1 LNFKKQTG
9 GCKMV
14 EDGKKGI
21 YEEAEEL
28 SEKDK
33 KIDSHTDAMYEEAEE
48 LSEKTKEEQ
57 HGFMD
62 EEDKK

>member
-1 LNFKKQTG
+1 
-9 GCKMV
+9 MV

-21 YEEAEEL
+21 YGEAEDL

-33 KIDSHTDAMYEEAEE
+33 KIEGHKDAIYEEAEE

>member
-1 LNFKKQTG
+1 
-9 GCKMV
+9 MV